1 MILKYKNI
9 NGMTDTIT
17 DSLQLKTSNGNYE
30 IYEIYETEN
39 GELEFHKVVYKDDDY
54 IDLCITPI
62 NRNQII
68 IE

>member
-1 MILKYKNI
+1 MILKYKNT
-9 NGMTDTIT
+9 NGIIDTIT
-17 DSLQLKTSNGNYE
+17 DSLQLKTSNGN
-30 IYEIYETEN
+30 YEIYETEN

-54 IDLCITPI
+54 IDLSITPI